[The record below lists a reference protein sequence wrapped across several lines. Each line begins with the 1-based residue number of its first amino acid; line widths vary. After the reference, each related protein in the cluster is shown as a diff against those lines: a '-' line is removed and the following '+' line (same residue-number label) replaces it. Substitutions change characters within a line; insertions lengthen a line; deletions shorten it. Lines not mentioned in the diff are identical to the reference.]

1 MKKPY
6 TMTVADFKALI
17 VEPLK
22 MAADTDEISFGG
34 GLLSFYRVKWRGDHL
49 IDLEFDQVFKVEV
62 DPHET

>member
-1 MKKPY
+1 MKPPY

-17 VEPLK
+17 IEPLK

-49 IDLEFDQVFKVEV
+49 IDLELDQTFRIET
-62 DPHET
+62 DPHAD